1 MDTDNLVKGGQ
12 GRTEEDM
19 LDYCSLIRF
28 CLYCAAGCIL
38 FVRFF
43 A

>member
-1 MDTDNLVKGGQ
+1 M
-12 GRTEEDM
+12 TERLDQNEIDDV

-38 FVRFF
+38 FVRFC